1 MAIATVV
8 EETAGV
14 RRYQVVQTANDTLT
28 VRLENNPGTDPM
40 RSGNGSARV

>member
-14 RRYQVVQTANDTLT
+14 RRYQVVQTASDALT
-28 VRLENNPGTDPM
+28 VRLETLRRPTAPKCG
-40 RSGNGSARV
+40 GE